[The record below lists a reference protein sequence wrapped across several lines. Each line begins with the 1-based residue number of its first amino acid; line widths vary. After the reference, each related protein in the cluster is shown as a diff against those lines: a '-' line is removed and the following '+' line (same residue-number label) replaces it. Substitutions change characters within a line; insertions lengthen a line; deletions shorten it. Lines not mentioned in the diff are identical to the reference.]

1 MKEFIKRKLRE
12 DFIDGQNMNKATQEI
27 CDKMTISSYEEA
39 LYYVKQALKNLDE
52 KSRYD
57 IMQKIHAP
65 LENLKHAELHLK
77 QEITSYAMTDD
88 SLSNGV
94 DIYWHEIQKIICEP
108 KSTL

>member
-1 MKEFIKRKLRE
+1 MKKFIKRKLRE
-12 DFIDGQNMNKATQEI
+12 NFIGGEI